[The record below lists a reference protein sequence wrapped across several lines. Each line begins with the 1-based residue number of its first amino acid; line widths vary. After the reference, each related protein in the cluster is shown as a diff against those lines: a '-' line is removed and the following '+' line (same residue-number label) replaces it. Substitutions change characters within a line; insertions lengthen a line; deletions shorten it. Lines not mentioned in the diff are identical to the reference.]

1 MEKNKCSNSEKE
13 DSKFEFEFTGKVFVG
28 SATVKSVNGDIAKV
42 IKSAYAWYPQHR
54 IQTPTVLHPKILTCP
69 TMRLPQHLTPIT
81 II

>member
-42 IKSAYAWYPQHR
+42 IKSAYPF
-54 IQTPTVLHPKILTCP
+54 
-69 TMRLPQHLTPIT
+69 
-81 II
+81 